1 MSKKKFK
8 PEMKKKISI
17 FFRIFQKKLYGHLF
31 HRKWNNFWKKKFQ
44 NFLKNFAQGQNFAR
58 KMKKICP
65 ILFSWIFPTV
75 WHQDQVSI
83 ISRSRDRIFV
93 HFVTIGGTKVA
104 KKWHFSI
111 ANFRGLFLGVP
122 DIEMNRN
129 NQKYRRCVRVSI
141 FFIFDCTM
149 SQNIK

>member
-1 MSKKKFK
+1 MQNFLCPGENLSLREKKNSKFFPNFSKKIIWSFVSSKM
-8 PEMKKKISI
+8 E
-17 FFRIFQKKLYGHLF
+17 QLLE
-31 HRKWNNFWKKKFQ
+31 KKFQ

-129 NQKYRRCVRVSI
+129 NQKYRGCVRVSI
-141 FFIFDCTM
+141 FFQI
-149 SQNIK
+149 